1 MCVLPL
7 FMYKKGFFLFV
18 LMHFGFTYNAV
29 YETGHDITLCSD
41 LEESISFKRSGDLLV
56 KPYQIVLGLIGV
68 ITGIAIGVAI
78 YITFIS
84 AF

>member
-1 MCVLPL
+1 MSVLPL

-18 LMHFGFTYNAV
+18 LMPFGFTYNAV
-29 YETGHDITLCSD
+29 YETGHDLLLHSD
-41 LEESISFKRSGDLLV
+41 LKESISFKRSGDLLV

-68 ITGIAIGVAI
+68 IMGIAMGVVI